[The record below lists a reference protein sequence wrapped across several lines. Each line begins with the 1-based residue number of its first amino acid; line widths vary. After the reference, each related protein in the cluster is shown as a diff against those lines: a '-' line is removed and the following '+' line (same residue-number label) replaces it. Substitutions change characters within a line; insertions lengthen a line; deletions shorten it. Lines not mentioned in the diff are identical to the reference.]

1 MGSKCDL
8 NVVLRSLYDS
18 VSILI
23 SQIKAHLVKTIWHS
37 TKRFE
42 LHMIQIQGVHEC
54 GTKGECGQIQLK
66 DGDIF
71 QVSTYKR
78 TIELVVILWGNIIV

>member
-1 MGSKCDL
+1 
-8 NVVLRSLYDS
+8 
-18 VSILI
+18 
-23 SQIKAHLVKTIWHS
+23 
-37 TKRFE
+37 
-42 LHMIQIQGVHEC
+42 MIHIQGVHEC

-78 TIELVVILWGNIIV
+78 TIEQVMIM